1 MKYSKVTDCK
11 YTTANKEFIG
21 CQVTFD
27 TLGTVYFVA
36 SCHDVE
42 THGKEI
48 YQRAVAGEFGL
59 IADFKPYIPPNLTL
73 EEKQAKVRS
82 ERDSLLLQ
90 LDSFISNPLRWA
102 DLDEQEKLNLSK
114 YRVELLNVPQQE
126 RFPDSVVWPEKPA
139 SIVKITKQVEMTFS
153 LVG

>member
-11 YTTANKEFIG
+11 YVIANKEYIG
-21 CQVTFD
+21 CQVTFE

-36 SCHDVE
+36 SIHDSE
-42 THGKEI
+42 AHGREI
-48 YQRAVAGEFGL
+48 YQRALHGEFGP
-59 IADFKPYIPPNLTL
+59 IEDFKPYIPPEPTV
-73 EEKQAKVRS
+73 EEKQAKVRG

-90 LDSFISNPLRWA
+90 LDSLISNPLRWA
-102 DLDEQEKLNLSK
+102 ELDEQEKLNLSK

-126 RFPDSVVWPEKPA
+126 GFPDSVVWPEKPA